1 MYWMLCLTKRSGSWK
16 IISKVDIILQERRNM
31 FESIGKFLFG
41 VGFGFLCGTV
51 AVSLMTP
58 KSGDQ
63 IRADIKN
70 GIDEIKLDYELNRQK
85 KQDEL
90 EAEIKQR
97 WGE

>member
-1 MYWMLCLTKRSGSWK
+1 
-16 IISKVDIILQERRNM
+16 M
-31 FESIGKFLFG
+31 FEKIANFLLG
-41 VGFGFLCGTV
+41 TAAGFLCGTV
-51 AVSLMTP
+51 AVSLVTP

-90 EAEIKQR
+90 EADIKRR